1 MKGFNEPKG
10 HQEIE
15 AELKYAAGNIDWTI
29 VPLEK
34 ILQIERLLNELPT
47 LG

>member
-15 AELKYAAGNIDWTI
+15 AELKYAAGDIDWTI
-29 VPLEK
+29 VPIKK
-34 ILQIERLLNELPT
+34 ILQIESMLNKLPT